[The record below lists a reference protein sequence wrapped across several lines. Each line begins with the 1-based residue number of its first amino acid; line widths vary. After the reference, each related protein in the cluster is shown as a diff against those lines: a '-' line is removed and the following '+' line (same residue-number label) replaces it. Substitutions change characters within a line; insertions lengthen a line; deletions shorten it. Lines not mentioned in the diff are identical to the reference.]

1 MHNPIE
7 EFNIDTWSDEMMQIF
22 ERRNKTTYILVGTP
36 RQCNKSLFWKRYQE
50 AFKEGQGKIEVGVS
64 EVVFDEYDTLK
75 FNKKGF
81 K

>member
-1 MHNPIE
+1 MHNTIE
-7 EFNIDTWSDEMMQIF
+7 EFNIDKWSDEMMQIF
-22 ERRNKTTYILVGTP
+22 ERRNKATYILVRTP
-36 RQCNKSLFWKRYQE
+36 RQSNKSLFWKRYQE